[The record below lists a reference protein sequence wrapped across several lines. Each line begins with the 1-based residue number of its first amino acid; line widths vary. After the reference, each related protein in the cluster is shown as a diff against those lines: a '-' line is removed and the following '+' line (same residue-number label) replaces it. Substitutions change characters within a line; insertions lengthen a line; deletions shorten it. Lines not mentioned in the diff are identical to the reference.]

1 MHLSPTNGR
10 IIKTKWVNH
19 LAVIAMKSRGRGR
32 NPGAR
37 GGGPDPI
44 DVHVGKRVKLRRTLL
59 HISQE
64 QLAGDVGVTF
74 QQVQKY
80 ESGHNR
86 VSASRLYDISRVLNC
101 PISYFFEDINAETT
115 GGRKMPSA
123 RDKEGVR
130 EDEEDYEAD
139 PIQRTESLELVR
151 AYWRLHSADLRQNV
165 LDLLNNISRR
175 E

>member
-1 MHLSPTNGR
+1 
-10 IIKTKWVNH
+10 
-19 LAVIAMKSRGRGR
+19 MKSRNRGR
-32 NPGAR
+32 PAGR

-44 DVHVGKRVKLRRTLL
+44 DTHVGKRIKLRRTMLR
-59 HISQE
+59 ISQE

-86 VSASRLYDISRVLNC
+86 VSASRLYDISLVLNC
-101 PISYFFEDINAETT
+101 HISYFFEDINSETT
-115 GGRKMPSA
+115 GGRQMPA
-123 RDKEGVR
+123 PRDSDKVR
-130 EDEEDYEAD
+130 EDDEDYEVD

-151 AYWRLHSADLRQNV
+151 AYWRLSNAELRQNV
-165 LDLLNNISRR
+165 LDLLNNMSRR

>member
-1 MHLSPTNGR
+1 
-10 IIKTKWVNH
+10 
-19 LAVIAMKSRGRGR
+19 MKSRGRGR
-32 NPGAR
+32 QPSAR

-64 QLAGDVGVTF
+64 QLAGDIGVTF

-86 VSASRLYDISRVLNC
+86 ISASRLYDISRVLNC
-101 PISYFFEDINAETT
+101 PIAYFFEDINDDTV
-115 GGRKMPSA
+115 GDRQMPAA
-123 RDKEGVR
+123 RDVEGLS
-130 EDEEDYEAD
+130 EDASGFEAD
-139 PIQRTESLELVR
+139 PMQRTESLELVR

>member
-1 MHLSPTNGR
+1 ME
-10 IIKTKWVNH
+10 

-32 NPGAR
+32 QTSAR
-37 GGGPDPI
+37 GGGPDPVDI
-44 DVHVGKRVKLRRTLL
+44 HVGKRIKLRRTLL

-86 VSASRLYDISRVLNC
+86 VSASRLFDISRVLSC
-101 PISYFFEDINAETT
+101 PISYFFEDINQDTT
-115 GGRKMPSA
+115 GERHTPSA
-123 RDKEGVR
+123 RAPEGLS
-130 EDEEDYEAD
+130 EAAESYEND
-139 PIQRTESLELVR
+139 PMQRTETLELVR
-151 AYWRLHSADLRQNV
+151 AYWRLHNAELRQNV
-165 LDLLNNISRR
+165 RDLLNNVSRR